1 MLKAL
6 LDTNIYISAIL
17 FKGKPRLVFQ
27 DLIDEVFTGYI
38 SKEILDEIESTLSKP
53 KFKLDNNFIQ
63 IVLSE
68 IRDITT
74 FVKNKPIQDY
84 LELRDRDDYHI
95 LESAFAAEVD
105 YLITGDKDLLTLQKI
120 KNFSIVTPNEYLSL
134 KKRREI

>member
-1 MLKAL
+1 MLRVL

-38 SKEILDEIESTLSKP
+38 SKEILDELESTLSKP

-74 FVKNKPIQDY
+74 LVKNKPIQDY

-95 LESAFAAEVD
+95 LESAFAAKVD

-120 KNFSIVTPNEYLSL
+120 KDFKIITPDEYLSL
-134 KKRREI
+134 KERNET

>member
-1 MLKAL
+1 MLKVL

-38 SKEILDEIESTLSKP
+38 SREILDEIESTLSKP
-53 KFKLDNNFIQ
+53 KFNLNNNFIQ

-74 FVKNKPIQDY
+74 LIKNKPIKDY
-84 LELRDRDDYHI
+84 LDLRDRDDYHI
-95 LESAFAAEVD
+95 LESAFAAKVD

-120 KNFSIVTPNEYLSL
+120 KNFMIITPDEYLSI
-134 KKRREI
+134 KEGNKT

>member
-1 MLKAL
+1 MLKVL

-63 IVLSE
+63 IVLTE

-74 FVKNKPIQDY
+74 VVKNKPIQDY
-84 LELRDRDDYHI
+84 LELRDRGDYHI
-95 LESAFAAEVD
+95 LESAFAAKVD

-120 KNFSIVTPNEYLSL
+120 KNFNIITPDEYLSI
-134 KKRREI
+134 KERNET